1 MRNIFDQYHQPENRV
16 THALVSCLARDGDL
30 LRDFVGMATGRI
42 PPRGERLH
50 VQEQSLPGDPEPSE
64 EEAERRGLPDAVIH
78 DDEGWC
84 LAIESKVAATP
95 TIDQIRRH
103 RASLEK
109 RAFRNIE
116 LLLLTAKEPRT
127 WPNAEC
133 GRRSWAEIYLWLR
146 KWSGRSIW
154 AAQAAEY
161 LEIQE
166 QKLIEQGYLQ
176 EGTLTVFAGFDFGP
190 DRPYSYMEAKRLIRL
205 AMDRLRNDKRLA
217 TELGANL
224 AGGGRTAIT
233 GREGTSVWDF
243 IPLQGAKSDLFTK
256 SPHLTLA
263 ITAERVIAHLT
274 IPNGIGNPYRRNL
287 DDLGAEGFR
296 DVLLDIEERTRP
308 LVKAAQGAAPWLI
321 GVQRHYR
328 HQRAIPIEDAKIEF
342 DLRTATTSRHVAG
355 VKPMPEWI
363 DAAYRAW
370 STRRKLH
377 ANYQIAVGV
386 HFPFARCNAIRQ
398 PEAAELVAE
407 AWLAC
412 KPLLSALHAELRA

>member
-30 LRDFVGMATGRI
+30 LRDFVGMATGRT
-42 PPRGERLH
+42 PPRGEQLH

-64 EEAERRGLPDAVIH
+64 EEAERRGLPDAVVH

-84 LAIESKVAATP
+84 LAIECKVAATP

-116 LLLLTAKEPRT
+116 LLLLTAKEPRA

-166 QKLIEQGYLQ
+166 QKLIEQGYLR
-176 EGTLTVFAGFDFGP
+176 EGTLTDFAGFDFGP

-205 AMDRLRNDKRLA
+205 AMDRLRDDKRIA
-217 TELGANL
+217 TELGADL

-243 IPLQGAKSDLFTK
+243 IPLQGAKSGQFTK
-256 SPHLTLA
+256 SPHLTLSIA
-263 ITAERVIAHLT
+263 AERTYAHIT

-287 DDLGAEGFR
+287 DALGVDGFR
-296 DVLLDIEERTRP
+296 DVLLDIEAGTRT
-308 LVKAAQGAAPWLI
+308 LVEAAPGAAPWLV

-328 HQRAIPIEDAKIEF
+328 SQRALPIEDAKIEF
-342 DLRTATTSRHVAG
+342 DLRTAIGNTRAAE

-363 DAAYRAW
+363 NAAFRAW
-370 STRRKLH
+370 STKRKLGT
-377 ANYQIAVGV
+377 NYQIAIGV
-386 HFPFARCNAIRQ
+386 QFPFARCSAIRQ
-398 PEAAELVAE
+398 PEATNLVAE

-412 KPLLSALHAELRA
+412 KPLLSAMRSGSPG